1 MGNSGDYAQFHDG
14 TNTYLSNGTGDF
26 YIRNQANDKDIIFQS
41 DDGSGGNTEYFKLD
55 GSLADGTYTY
65 TQWVDNSVITF
76 GGSNDLRIWH
86 DSSNS
91 NGYIRNYT
99 SNLMIENNQ
108 NDGDIRFNCDNGS
121 GGLTEYFRVDG
132 GAEIV
137 VASKEFRFSDNV
149 PVKLGTGPDFQMLH
163 NGITT
168 SIENSTG
175 NLLITNFADD
185 SDIIFKSDDG
195 SGGVTTYF
203 YLDGSGAITRV
214 SRNFRTDDSIRFQAG
229 SSGDLNIYH
238 DGTHSYIG
246 NDTGNLYIQQ
256 LSDDSD
262 IVFQSDDG
270 AGGVTDYLRIDGSTT
285 TIVPFKDMTFG
296 DSVKA
301 TFGVGS
307 DLKILHDA
315 TDSYIQNFTGD
326 LKIFQ
331 NADDKDITFY
341 NDDGLGGT
349 TAYFYLD
356 GSLELNRFL
365 KSTLYNDNIRASFG
379 ASSDLQIQHSGTD
392 SFIENNTGNLFIS
405 NFANDKDIRF
415 ATDDGSGGTAT
426 YFFLDGSTA
435 SGGSLYTQFPDS
447 SNLTFG
453 ADNDLRIYHNGTN
466 SNIENFNGTLQ
477 FVQNLNDGDINFL
490 CDDGAGGVTTYL
502 FLDGSNKR
510 MQFNTD
516 FITGDNNK
524 IVFGKVEIL
533 HNFTMVLILT
543 YQMAQAIFILEI
555 KLMIKI

>member
-1 MGNSGDYAQFHDG
+1 
-14 TNTYLSNGTGDF
+14 
-26 YIRNQANDKDIIFQS
+26 
-41 DDGSGGNTEYFKLD
+41 
-55 GSLADGTYTY
+55 
-65 TQWVDNSVITF
+65 
-76 GGSNDLRIWH
+76 
-86 DSSNS
+86 
-91 NGYIRNYT
+91 
-99 SNLMIENNQ
+99 
-108 NDGDIRFNCDNGS
+108 
-121 GGLTEYFRVDG
+121 
-132 GAEIV
+132 
-137 VASKEFRFSDNV
+137 
-149 PVKLGTGPDFQMLH
+149 MLH
-163 NGITT
+163 NGTTT

-524 IVFGKVEIL
+524 IVFGNGGDFAQFHDGTNTYLSNGTGDFYIRNQADDKDIVFQSDDGSGGNTTYFQL
-533 HNFTMVLILT
+533 DGSHNKMIAYKDIHFEDNIKARFGSYAT
-543 YQMAQAIFILEI
+543 ADLEI
-555 KLMIKI
+555 YHDGSNSYIDDTGTGWIKIRGNGGVLLESYSEGETMIKASRDGSVELYHNNNKKFETTSTGVKITGISEYADNTAAIAGGLTTGDVYRTGDLLKIVH